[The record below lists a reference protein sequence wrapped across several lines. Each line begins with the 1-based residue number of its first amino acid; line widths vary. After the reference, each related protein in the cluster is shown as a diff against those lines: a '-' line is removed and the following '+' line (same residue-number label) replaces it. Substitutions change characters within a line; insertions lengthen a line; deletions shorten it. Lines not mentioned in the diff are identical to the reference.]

1 MSERGAGA
9 EFAALIRS
17 PEADITL
24 DRGALLIAA
33 HAHPSL
39 DVDARLEQLDDLAA
53 PLEGA
58 DAAHV
63 AAALFAPGGFAGNT
77 VDYYDPANSYL
88 DDVLDRK
95 LGIPITLSVVMIEVA
110 RRAGVALHG
119 VGMPGHF
126 LVGGGMPFGHGAGS
140 PFGHGAGE
148 YFDPFH
154 GGERLDAAGCAQLFA
169 RLQGGTEPFRE
180 EYLAPV
186 GPRAVL
192 DRMLTNLQ
200 HTFLVRSPAAAAW
213 PTRLRLSFPD
223 LVPGRRRELAE
234 LLGRLG
240 QFSEAAAVFDDLA
253 TELEGTTGAADA
265 ARAAAQL
272 RARAN

>member
-1 MSERGAGA
+1 VTDASAG
-9 EFAALIRS
+9 FAALVRE
-17 PEADITL
+17 PEAEIRL
-24 DRGALLIAA
+24 DLGALLIAA

-39 DVDARLEQLDDLAA
+39 DVATRLAQLDELAA
-53 PLEGA
+53 SIEGDDGAAVA
-58 DAAHV
+58 DA
-63 AAALFAPGGFAGNT
+63 LFGTGGFAGNT

-95 LGIPITLSVVMIEVA
+95 LGIPITLSVLMIEVG

-126 LVGGGMPFGHGAGS
+126 LVGAGPPFGHGAGP
-140 PFGHGAGE
+140 PFGHGAGP

-154 GGERLDAAGCAQLFA
+154 GGVRLDAPACEQLFQ
-169 RLQGGTEPFRE
+169 RLQGGTEPFRA

-192 DRMLTNLQ
+192 DRMLANLQ
-200 HTFLVRSPAAAAW
+200 HTLLARSPAAATW

-223 LVPGRRRELAE
+223 LHPARRRELAG
-234 LLGRLG
+234 LLGQLG
-240 QFSEAAAVFDDLA
+240 QFAEAAAAFEELA
-253 TELEGTTGAADA
+253 VELEGTSGADEA
-265 ARAAAQL
+265 ARAAARL